1 MTSQPEAGPH
11 KVFCIG
17 ANKTGTTSLAMFFRS
32 INYKVG
38 NQEEGELLLKEWSIR
53 NFGPIIELAK
63 TADFF
68 QDIPFSCPYTYQ
80 ALDMAFPAAKF
91 ILSVRDSAEQWYRSL
106 VQAHYSLIG
115 QKRVPSSADLK
126 RFSYRYKGWIYESMT
141 LICGVSDDNPYDKH
155 RLISWYTQ
163 HNELIRQYFRYKCH
177 KLLEINI
184 SDENSPKKISEFL
197 GIKFNNDR
205 MPHFNRSDPIEI

>member
-1 MTSQPEAGPH
+1 MTSQPEMSPL

-32 INYKVG
+32 INYKIG
-38 NQEEGELLLKEWSIR
+38 NQEEGELLLREWSIR

-91 ILSVRDSAEQWYRSL
+91 ILSVRDSADQWYRSL
-106 VQAHYSLIG
+106 VHAHYNLLG
-115 QKRVPSSADLK
+115 QNRLPSSDDLK
-126 RFSYRYKGWIYESMT
+126 RFGYRYKGWIHESLT
-141 LICGVSDDNPYDKH
+141 LIGGVPYDNPYDKH
-155 RLISWYTQ
+155 TLISSYNQ
-163 HNELIRQYFRYKCH
+163 HNELVKQYFKYKRH
-177 KLLEINI
+177 KLLEIN
-184 SDENSPKKISEFL
+184 
-197 GIKFNNDR
+197 
-205 MPHFNRSDPIEI
+205 

>member
-1 MTSQPEAGPH
+1 LRERCQYPDNDIDGWIFIMTSQPEAGPH

-91 ILSVRDSAEQWYRSL
+91 ILSVRDSSYLRS
-106 VQAHYSLIG
+106 
-115 QKRVPSSADLK
+115 
-126 RFSYRYKGWIYESMT
+126 T
-141 LICGVSDDNPYDKH
+141 LAVSRGAGSRCAPMAGGAG
-155 RLISWYTQ
+155 S
-163 HNELIRQYFRYKCH
+163 
-177 KLLEINI
+177 
-184 SDENSPKKISEFL
+184 
-197 GIKFNNDR
+197 
-205 MPHFNRSDPIEI
+205 